1 MRYSAPMS
9 RTHRLFDLIDSL
21 RRHRLPVT
29 AAQLAEEMDVS
40 ARTIY
45 RDIQSL
51 IGLGAP
57 IDGEAGVGYLLR
69 PGFFLP
75 PMMFTAE
82 ELEALVL
89 GARWVGKQGDA
100 TLADAA
106 TSLLA
111 KVAAAAPSD
120 LRDQM
125 ADTSLWAPKAAE
137 DYAQSALLRDLRAAI
152 RTETRLFI
160 RYKDLSEAGSERI
173 VWPFALAYFQHS
185 RILAAWCELR
195 QGFRHFRTER
205 IESLTPVEGRYPRRR
220 STLIKAW
227 RKEMGFDGHL
237 LT

>member
-1 MRYSAPMS
+1 MS

-21 RRHRLPVT
+21 RQYRLPVT
-29 AAQLAEEMDVS
+29 AAHLAEEMGVS

-111 KVAAAAPSD
+111 KIAAAAPSD

-152 RTETRLFI
+152 RTETRLHI
-160 RYKDLSEAGSERI
+160 RYKDLSETSSERT

-205 IESLTPVEGRYPRRR
+205 IESLTLVEGRYPRRR
-220 STLIKAW
+220 ATLIKAW

>member
-1 MRYSAPMS
+1 MS
-9 RTHRLFDLIDSL
+9 RIHRLFDLIDSL

-29 AAQLAEEMDVS
+29 AAQLAEERGVS

-57 IDGEAGVGYLLR
+57 IDGEAGIGYLLR

-89 GARWVGKQGDA
+89 GARWVRKQGDPA
-100 TLADAA
+100 LAEAA

-125 ADTSLWAPKAAE
+125 ADTGLWAPMAAE
-137 DYAQSALLRDLRAAI
+137 EYAQSPVLRDLRAAI
-152 RTETRLFI
+152 RHETRLHI
-160 RYKDLSEAGSERI
+160 RYKDQSQAQSERTI
-173 VWPFALAYFQHS
+173 CPFALAYFQRA
-185 RILAAWCELR
+185 RIVVAWCELR
-195 QGFRHFRTER
+195 QGFRQFRTER
-205 IESLTPVEGRYPRRR
+205 IESLEPVEGRFPRRR
-220 STLIKAW
+220 AALLKAW
-227 RKEMGFDGHL
+227 RKEMGFEDPL